1 MSRDAL
7 THAIREAFSY
17 DACLCRHCTRG
28 KGEPE
33 RRRHHI
39 RKGRRRLARELR
51 NEAADAAGEGE

>member
-17 DACLCRHCTRG
+17 DACRCQYCVNDSADKVHQ
-28 KGEPE
+28 
-33 RRRHHI
+33 RRV
-39 RKGRRRLARELR
+39 GRRRLARELR